1 MREELFKQSII
12 NIINQN
18 EQQLS
23 SGCIYYILKDVLNQ
37 VEKEYKI
44 IAEKEFQEYQKQQQD
59 QNEVKEEE
67 V

>member
-12 NIINQN
+12 NMINQN

-44 IAEKEFQEYQKQQQD
+44 IAEKEFQEYQKQQQE